1 MKGKVVAMPK
11 YLKRKCP
18 FCFEELGRIEGMR
31 RRIRK
36 VCRCKSCGSVIDEKW
51 MFW

>member
-1 MKGKVVAMPK
+1 MKGNVVAMPK

-18 FCFEELGRIEGMR
+18 FCFGELGRIEGMR

-36 VCRCKSCGSVIDEKW
+36 VCRCKNCGQVIDEKG